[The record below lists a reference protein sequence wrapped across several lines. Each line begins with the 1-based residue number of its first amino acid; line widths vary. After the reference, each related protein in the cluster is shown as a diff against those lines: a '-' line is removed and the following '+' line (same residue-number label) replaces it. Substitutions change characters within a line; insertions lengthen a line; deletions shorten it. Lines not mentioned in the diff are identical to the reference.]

1 MRIVRKFEWLLLLF
15 LLASHTACARSTNI
29 DDYLELKG
37 EMTQG
42 SLIRA
47 KVTPGTEVWL
57 DGNQIAV
64 SETGYLVFGFGRD
77 APLEHQLKIVTVDG
91 QELVKQLTLEKRE
104 YRVQKI
110 TGISKKIM
118 QPSSKDVAR
127 AQKDVKM
134 IVAARKKFTKRT
146 DFMSD
151 FVWPAVGPV
160 TGVYGSQRFYNGKP
174 SRPHYGV
181 DVANPTGSPVT
192 APAAG
197 IVSLA
202 VPDMFYSGG
211 TIIIDH
217 GYGVSTTYIHM
228 SKLTVKVGQRV
239 KTGDKIGEIGATGRV
254 TGPHLDWRMNWFNA
268 KLDPQLVVPPMPQSA
283 SKPKT

>member
-77 APLEHQLKIVTVDG
+77 APLEHQLKVVTVDG

-283 SKPKT
+283 PKPKT

>member
-15 LLASHTACARSTNI
+15 LLAPHTACARSTNI

-77 APLEHQLKIVTVDG
+77 APLEHQLKVVTVDG

-283 SKPKT
+283 PKPKT